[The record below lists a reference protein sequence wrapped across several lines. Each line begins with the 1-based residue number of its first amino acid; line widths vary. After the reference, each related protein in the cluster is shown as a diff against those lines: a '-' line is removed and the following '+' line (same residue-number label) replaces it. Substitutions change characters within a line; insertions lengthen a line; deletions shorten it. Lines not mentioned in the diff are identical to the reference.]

1 LTIERLGEH
10 KNRVLSAA
18 DDWQAVEIAKS
29 HSSERTDAS
38 VRWKEPV
45 SRDTDEV
52 VAEGNGS
59 VQSRHDGVIKEVVST
74 DSKGAEEEDG
84 QGVKEKLLRDA
95 DEVEHRDGSGAA
107 AENNSISGMTTT
119 GNLSSSLQKV
129 KFIRDDQFIACHGPR
144 TINILP
150 LIIGKIS

>member
-1 LTIERLGEH
+1 LGELLFADLTIERLGEH

-18 DDWQAVEIAKS
+18 DDWQAVEVAKS
-29 HSSERTDAS
+29 HSSEKTGTS

-45 SRDTDEV
+45 SRDADEV

-84 QGVKEKLLRDA
+84 QGVKEKLLRDTE
-95 DEVEHRDGSGAA
+95 EVEHGDGSGAA
-107 AENNSISGMTTT
+107 AENIISGMTTT

-129 KFIRDDQFIACHGPR
+129 KFI
-144 TINILP
+144 
-150 LIIGKIS
+150 